1 MNSTVLKI
9 LKTIISVSAAFVGF
23 TFIVII
29 AFYFYLS
36 DGVEFDLNKSNQTL
50 SSLTNRF
57 EIDFS
62 NNSTIYFKARE
73 ENIDT
78 YITLENAIIKRSG
91 NILVNAENITVN
103 TSLNFTKTLQFV
115 YEIILNNN
123 TDLNLIN
130 PVSIKLKNPTLDLAS
145 VENQVTEINESDRY
159 FPVTIKAENGNLIDG
174 NIEIGQFDFFLNVNQ
189 YSQNSSLE
197 KYKFRLKS
205 SQNFPVSYIAQFFQD
220 VESIGDKKET
230 ISFDLTLEDEYA
242 NNDDMSQKL
251 NGIFQ
256 IRNTTM
262 RLKTFP
268 VQLKPEPIRRLNLDL
283 NINDNIGQA
292 NIVGTLYNPKKS
304 LGLQTEPN
312 LQIGGTLNF
321 EEILKPELN
330 LIVNGYDIYFAKL
343 ENLNLNG
350 VTDLTVS
357 IIGKN
362 VLDLK
367 GSLKIK
373 KSNGFLVP
381 LADTEFETKH
391 RIRNIDE
398 KKCCLLYTSPSPRD

>member
-9 LKTIISVSAAFVGF
+9 LKTIISVTAAFVGF

-91 NILVNAENITVN
+91 NILINAENITVN
-103 TSLNFTKTLQFV
+103 TTLNFTKTLQFV

-130 PVSIKLKNPTLDLAS
+130 PVSIKLKNPTFDLAS
-145 VENQVTEINESDRY
+145 VENQDTEINKSERY

-174 NIEIGQFDFFLNVNQ
+174 NVEIGQFDFFLNINQ

-197 KYKFRLKS
+197 KYKIRLKS

-230 ISFDLTLEDEYA
+230 ISFDITLEDEYA
-242 NNDDMSQKL
+242 NNDDISQKL
-251 NGIFQ
+251 NGVFQ

-292 NIVGTLYNPKKS
+292 NLVGTLYNPKKS
-304 LGLQTEPN
+304 LGLQTQPN

-362 VLDLK
+362 VLDLQ

-398 KKCCLLYTSPSPRD
+398 KK

>member
-9 LKTIISVSAAFVGF
+9 LKTIISVTAAFVGF

-50 SSLTNRF
+50 NSLTNRF

-73 ENIDT
+73 ENVDT

-91 NILVNAENITVN
+91 NILINAENITVN

-174 NIEIGQFDFFLNVNQ
+174 NIEIGQFDFFLNIKQ

-230 ISFDLTLEDEYA
+230 ISFDITLEDENA

-292 NIVGTLYNPKKS
+292 NLVGTLYNPKKS
-304 LGLQTEPN
+304 LGLQTQPN

-362 VLDLK
+362 VLDLQ

-398 KKCCLLYTSPSPRD
+398 EK

>member
-9 LKTIISVSAAFVGF
+9 LKTIISVTAAFVGF

-50 SSLTNRF
+50 NSLTNRF

-91 NILVNAENITVN
+91 NILINAENITVN
-103 TSLNFTKTLQFV
+103 TTLNFTKTLQFV

-130 PVSIKLKNPTLDLAS
+130 PVSIKLKNPTFDLAS
-145 VENQVTEINESDRY
+145 VENQDTEINKSERY

-174 NIEIGQFDFFLNVNQ
+174 NVEIGQFDFFLNINQ

-197 KYKFRLKS
+197 KYKIRLKS

-230 ISFDLTLEDEYA
+230 ISFDITLEDEYA
-242 NNDDMSQKL
+242 NNDDISQKL
-251 NGIFQ
+251 NGVFQ

-292 NIVGTLYNPKKS
+292 NLVGTLYNPKKS

-362 VLDLK
+362 VLDLQ

-398 KKCCLLYTSPSPRD
+398 EK

>member
-9 LKTIISVSAAFVGF
+9 LKTIMSVSAAFVGF

-50 SSLTNRF
+50 NSLTNRF

-91 NILVNAENITVN
+91 NILINAENITVN
-103 TSLNFTKTLQFV
+103 TTLNFTKTLQFV

-174 NIEIGQFDFFLNVNQ
+174 NVEIGQFDFFLNVNQ

-292 NIVGTLYNPKKS
+292 NLVGTLYNPKKS

-398 KKCCLLYTSPSPRD
+398 KK

>member
-9 LKTIISVSAAFVGF
+9 LKTIASVSVAFISF
-23 TFIVII
+23 TIIVII

-36 DGVEFDLNKSNQTL
+36 DGVEFNLNKSNQTL

-62 NNSTIYFKARE
+62 KNSSMYFKARE
-73 ENIDT
+73 ESIDT

-91 NILVNAENITVN
+91 KILINSENITLN
-103 TSLNFTKTLQFV
+103 TTLDFSKTLQFV
-115 YEIILNNN
+115 FEIILNNN

-130 PVSIKLKNPTLDLAS
+130 PVSIKLKNPILDLAS
-145 VENQVTEINESDRY
+145 IENQDTEINKSERY
-159 FPVTIKAENGNLIDG
+159 FPVTIKAEDGNLIDG
-174 NIEIGQFDFFLNVNQ
+174 DIEIGQFDFFLNINQ
-189 YSQNSSLE
+189 YSDNSSLE

-205 SQNFPVSYIAQFFQD
+205 SQNFPVSYIAQFFED
-220 VESIGDKKET
+220 VESIGDKKES

-242 NNDDMSQKL
+242 SNDDISQKL
-251 NGIFQ
+251 NGVIQ

-292 NIVGTLYNPKKS
+292 NLVGTLYNPKKS

-321 EEILKPELN
+321 EEIQKPELN

-362 VLDLK
+362 VLDLQ

-398 KKCCLLYTSPSPRD
+398 EK

>member
-9 LKTIISVSAAFVGF
+9 LKTIASVSVAFISF
-23 TFIVII
+23 TIIVII

-36 DGVEFDLNKSNQTL
+36 DGVEFNLNKSNQTL

-62 NNSTIYFKARE
+62 KNSSIYFKARE
-73 ENIDT
+73 ESIDT

-91 NILVNAENITVN
+91 KILINSENITLN
-103 TSLNFTKTLQFV
+103 TTLDFSKTLQFV
-115 YEIILNNN
+115 FEIILNNN

-130 PVSIKLKNPTLDLAS
+130 PVSIKLKNPILDLAS
-145 VENQVTEINESDRY
+145 IENQDTEINKSERY
-159 FPVTIKAENGNLIDG
+159 FPVTIKAEDGNLIDG
-174 NIEIGQFDFFLNVNQ
+174 DIEIGQFDFFLNINQ
-189 YSQNSSLE
+189 YSDNSSLE

-230 ISFDLTLEDEYA
+230 VSFDLTLEDEYA
-242 NNDDMSQKL
+242 SNDDISQKL
-251 NGIFQ
+251 NGVIQ

-292 NIVGTLYNPKKS
+292 NLVGTLYNPKKS

-321 EEILKPELN
+321 EEIQKPELN

-362 VLDLK
+362 VLDLQ

-391 RIRNIDE
+391 RIRNINEE
-398 KKCCLLYTSPSPRD
+398 K

>member
-9 LKTIISVSAAFVGF
+9 LKTIISVTSVFVGF

-91 NILVNAENITVN
+91 NILINAENITVN
-103 TSLNFTKTLQFV
+103 TTLNFTKTLQFV

-145 VENQVTEINESDRY
+145 VENQVVEINESDKY

-174 NIEIGQFDFFLNVNQ
+174 NVEIGQFDFFLNINQ

-197 KYKFRLKS
+197 KYKIRLKS

-230 ISFDLTLEDEYA
+230 ISFDITLEDEYA
-242 NNDDMSQKL
+242 NNDDISQKL
-251 NGIFQ
+251 NGVFQ

-292 NIVGTLYNPKKS
+292 NLVGTLYNPKKS

-321 EEILKPELN
+321 KEILKPELN

-362 VLDLK
+362 VLDLQ

-391 RIRNIDE
+391 RIRDIDE
-398 KKCCLLYTSPSPRD
+398 EK

>member
-1 MNSTVLKI
+1 M
-9 LKTIISVSAAFVGF
+9 SVTAAFVGF

-36 DGVEFDLNKSNQTL
+36 DGVEFDLNRSNQTL
-50 SSLTNRF
+50 NSLTNRF

-62 NNSTIYFKARE
+62 NNSTIYLKARE
-73 ENIDT
+73 KNIDT

-91 NILVNAENITVN
+91 NILINAENITVN
-103 TSLNFTKTLQFV
+103 TTLNFTKTLQFV

-174 NIEIGQFDFFLNVNQ
+174 NVEIGQFDFFLNIKQ
-189 YSQNSSLE
+189 YSQTSSLE

-230 ISFDLTLEDEYA
+230 ISFDITLEDEYA
-242 NNDDMSQKL
+242 NNDDISQKL
-251 NGIFQ
+251 NGVFQ

-292 NIVGTLYNPKKS
+292 NLVGTLYNPKKS

-312 LQIGGTLNF
+312 LQVGGTLNF

-362 VLDLK
+362 VLDLQ
-367 GSLKIK
+367 GSLKVK

-398 KKCCLLYTSPSPRD
+398 EK

>member
-9 LKTIISVSAAFVGF
+9 LKTIASVSVAFISF
-23 TFIVII
+23 TIIVII

-36 DGVEFDLNKSNQTL
+36 DGVEFNLNKSNQTL

-62 NNSTIYFKARE
+62 KNSSIYFKARE

-91 NILVNAENITVN
+91 KILINSENITLN
-103 TSLNFTKTLQFV
+103 TTLDFSKTLQFV
-115 YEIILNNN
+115 FEIILNNN

-130 PVSIKLKNPTLDLAS
+130 PVSIKLKNPILDLAS
-145 VENQVTEINESDRY
+145 IENQDTEINKSERY
-159 FPVTIKAENGNLIDG
+159 FPVTIKAEDGNLIDG
-174 NIEIGQFDFFLNVNQ
+174 DIEIGQFDFFLNINQ
-189 YSQNSSLE
+189 YSDNSSLE

-205 SQNFPVSYIAQFFQD
+205 SQNFPVSYIAQFFED

-230 ISFDLTLEDEYA
+230 VSFDLTLEDEYA
-242 NNDDMSQKL
+242 SNNDISQKL
-251 NGIFQ
+251 NGVIQ

-292 NIVGTLYNPKKS
+292 NLVGTLYNPKKS

-321 EEILKPELN
+321 EEIQKPELN

-362 VLDLK
+362 VLDLQ

-398 KKCCLLYTSPSPRD
+398 EK

>member
-9 LKTIISVSAAFVGF
+9 LKTIISVTAAFDGF

-91 NILVNAENITVN
+91 NILINAENITVN
-103 TSLNFTKTLQFV
+103 TTLNFTKTLQFV

-130 PVSIKLKNPTLDLAS
+130 PVSIKLKNPTFDLAS
-145 VENQVTEINESDRY
+145 VENQDTEINKSERY

-174 NIEIGQFDFFLNVNQ
+174 NVEIGQFDFFLNINQ

-197 KYKFRLKS
+197 KYKIRLKS

-230 ISFDLTLEDEYA
+230 ISFDITLEDEYA
-242 NNDDMSQKL
+242 NNDDISQKL
-251 NGIFQ
+251 NGVFQ

-292 NIVGTLYNPKKS
+292 NLVGTLYNPKKS

-321 EEILKPELN
+321 KEILKPELN
-330 LIVNGYDIYFAKL
+330 LIVNGYNIYFAKL

-362 VLDLK
+362 VLDLQ

-381 LADTEFETKH
+381 LSDTEFETKH

-398 KKCCLLYTSPSPRD
+398 KK

>member
-1 MNSTVLKI
+1 MNSTLSKI
-9 LKTIISVSAAFVGF
+9 LKTIASVSVAFISF
-23 TFIVII
+23 TIIVII

-36 DGVEFDLNKSNQTL
+36 DGVEFNLNKSNKTL

-62 NNSTIYFKARE
+62 NNSSIYFIARN

-78 YITLENAIIKRSG
+78 YITLENVVIKRSG
-91 NILVNAENITVN
+91 KILINSENLTLN
-103 TSLNFTKTLQFV
+103 TTLDFTKTLQFV
-115 YEIILNNN
+115 FEIILNNN

-130 PVSIKLKNPTLDLAS
+130 PVSIKLKNPTYDLAS
-145 VENQVTEINESDRY
+145 IKNQDAKINKTERY
-159 FPVTIKAENGNLIDG
+159 FPVTIKAENGNLMDG
-174 NIEIGQFDFFLNVNQ
+174 DIEIGQFDFFLNINQ
-189 YSQNSSLE
+189 YSENSSLE

-220 VESIGDKKET
+220 IESIGDKKET
-230 ISFDLTLEDEYA
+230 ISFDITLEDEYA
-242 NNDDMSQKL
+242 SDDDISQKL
-251 NGIFQ
+251 NGVIQ

-268 VQLKPEPIRRLNLDL
+268 VEIKPEPIRRLNLDL
-283 NINDNIGQA
+283 NIKDNIGQA
-292 NIVGTLYNPKKS
+292 NLIGTLYNPKKS

-321 EEILKPELN
+321 EDIMKPELN

-350 VTDLTVS
+350 ITDLTVS

-362 VLDLK
+362 VLDLQ

-391 RIRNIDE
+391 RIRNTDE
-398 KKCCLLYTSPSPRD
+398 EK

>member
-9 LKTIISVSAAFVGF
+9 LKTIASVSVAFISF
-23 TFIVII
+23 TIIVII

-36 DGVEFDLNKSNQTL
+36 DGVEFNLNKSNQTL

-57 EIDFS
+57 ELDFS
-62 NNSTIYFKARE
+62 KNSSIYFKARE

-91 NILVNAENITVN
+91 KILINSENITLN
-103 TSLNFTKTLQFV
+103 TTLDFSKTLQFV
-115 YEIILNNN
+115 FEIILNNN

-130 PVSIKLKNPTLDLAS
+130 PVSIKLKNPILDLAS
-145 VENQVTEINESDRY
+145 IENQDTEINKSERY
-159 FPVTIKAENGNLIDG
+159 FPVTIKAEDGNLIDG
-174 NIEIGQFDFFLNVNQ
+174 DIEIGQFDFFLNINQ
-189 YSQNSSLE
+189 YSDNSSLE

-205 SQNFPVSYIAQFFQD
+205 SQNFPVSYIAQFFRD

-230 ISFDLTLEDEYA
+230 VSFDLTLEDEYA
-242 NNDDMSQKL
+242 SNDDISQKL
-251 NGIFQ
+251 NGVIQ

-292 NIVGTLYNPKKS
+292 NLVGTLYNPKKS

-321 EEILKPELN
+321 EEIQKPELN

-362 VLDLK
+362 VLDLQ

-398 KKCCLLYTSPSPRD
+398 EK

>member
-9 LKTIISVSAAFVGF
+9 LKTIMSVSAAFVGF

-50 SSLTNRF
+50 NSLTNRF

-73 ENIDT
+73 ENVDT

-91 NILVNAENITVN
+91 NILINAENITVN
-103 TSLNFTKTLQFV
+103 TTLNFIKTLQFV

-174 NIEIGQFDFFLNVNQ
+174 NVEIGQFDFFLNVNQ

-230 ISFDLTLEDEYA
+230 ISFDITLEDEYA

-292 NIVGTLYNPKKS
+292 NLVGTLYNPKKS

-362 VLDLK
+362 VLDLQ

-391 RIRNIDE
+391 RIRNTNEE
-398 KKCCLLYTSPSPRD
+398 K

>member
-9 LKTIISVSAAFVGF
+9 LKTIASVSLAFISF
-23 TFIVII
+23 TIIVII

-36 DGVEFDLNKSNQTL
+36 DGVEFNLNKSNQTL

-57 EIDFS
+57 ELDFS
-62 NNSTIYFKARE
+62 KNSSIYFKARE

-91 NILVNAENITVN
+91 KILINSENITLN
-103 TSLNFTKTLQFV
+103 TTLDFTKTLQFV
-115 YEIILNNN
+115 FEIILNNN

-145 VENQVTEINESDRY
+145 IENQDTEINKSERY

-174 NIEIGQFDFFLNVNQ
+174 DIEIGQFDFFLNINQ
-189 YSQNSSLE
+189 YSENSSLE

-230 ISFDLTLEDEYA
+230 ISFDITLEDEYA
-242 NNDDMSQKL
+242 SNDDISQKL
-251 NGIFQ
+251 NGVIQ

-292 NIVGTLYNPKKS
+292 NLVGTLYNPKKS

-312 LQIGGTLNF
+312 LQIGGTLDF

-330 LIVNGYDIYFAKL
+330 LIVNGYDIYFAKI

-362 VLDLK
+362 VLDLQ

-381 LADTEFETKH
+381 LTDTEFETKH

-398 KKCCLLYTSPSPRD
+398 EK

>member
-9 LKTIISVSAAFVGF
+9 LKTIISVTTAFVGF

-91 NILVNAENITVN
+91 NILINAENITVN
-103 TSLNFTKTLQFV
+103 TTLNFTKTLQFV

-130 PVSIKLKNPTLDLAS
+130 PVSIKLKNPTFDLAS
-145 VENQVTEINESDRY
+145 VENQDTEINKSERY

-174 NIEIGQFDFFLNVNQ
+174 NVEIGQFDFFLNVNQ
-189 YSQNSSLE
+189 YSRNSSLE
-197 KYKFRLKS
+197 KYKIRLKS

-230 ISFDLTLEDEYA
+230 ISFDITLEDEYA
-242 NNDDMSQKL
+242 NNDDFSQKL
-251 NGIFQ
+251 NGVFQ

-292 NIVGTLYNPKKS
+292 NLVGTLYNPKKS

-362 VLDLK
+362 VLDLQ

-381 LADTEFETKH
+381 LSDTEFETKH

-398 KKCCLLYTSPSPRD
+398 KK

>member
-1 MNSTVLKI
+1 MNSTFLKI
-9 LKTIISVSAAFVGF
+9 LKTIASVSVAFISF
-23 TFIVII
+23 TIIVII

-36 DGVEFDLNKSNQTL
+36 DGVEFNLNKSNQTL

-57 EIDFS
+57 ELDFS
-62 NNSTIYFKARE
+62 KNSSIYFKARE

-91 NILVNAENITVN
+91 KILINSENITLN
-103 TSLNFTKTLQFV
+103 TTLDFSKTLQFV
-115 YEIILNNN
+115 FEIILNNN

-130 PVSIKLKNPTLDLAS
+130 PVSIKLKNPILDLAS
-145 VENQVTEINESDRY
+145 IENQDTEINKSERY
-159 FPVTIKAENGNLIDG
+159 FPVTIKAEDGNLIDG
-174 NIEIGQFDFFLNVNQ
+174 DIEIGQFDFFLNVNQ
-189 YSQNSSLE
+189 YSDNSSLE

-230 ISFDLTLEDEYA
+230 VSFDLTLEDEYA
-242 NNDDMSQKL
+242 SNDDISQKL
-251 NGIFQ
+251 NGAIQ

-292 NIVGTLYNPKKS
+292 NLVGTLYNPKKS

-321 EEILKPELN
+321 EEIMKPELN

-350 VTDLTVS
+350 VADLTVS

-362 VLDLK
+362 VLDLQ

-373 KSNGFLVP
+373 KSSGFLVP
-381 LADTEFETKH
+381 LTDTEFETKH
-391 RIRNIDE
+391 RIRNTDE
-398 KKCCLLYTSPSPRD
+398 EK

>member
-9 LKTIISVSAAFVGF
+9 LKTIASVSVAFISF
-23 TFIVII
+23 TIIVII

-36 DGVEFDLNKSNQTL
+36 DGVEFNLNKSNQAL

-62 NNSTIYFKARE
+62 KNSSIYFKARE

-91 NILVNAENITVN
+91 KILINSENITLN
-103 TSLNFTKTLQFV
+103 TTLDFSKTLQFV
-115 YEIILNNN
+115 FEIILNNN

-130 PVSIKLKNPTLDLAS
+130 PVSIKLKNPILDLAS
-145 VENQVTEINESDRY
+145 IENQDTEINKSERY
-159 FPVTIKAENGNLIDG
+159 FPVTIKAEDGNLIDG
-174 NIEIGQFDFFLNVNQ
+174 DIEIGQFDFFLNINQ
-189 YSQNSSLE
+189 YSDNSSLE

-205 SQNFPVSYIAQFFQD
+205 SQNFPVSYIAQFFED
-220 VESIGDKKET
+220 VESIGDKKES

-242 NNDDMSQKL
+242 SNDDISQKL
-251 NGIFQ
+251 NGVIQ

-292 NIVGTLYNPKKS
+292 NLVGTLYNPKKS

-321 EEILKPELN
+321 EEIQKPELN

-362 VLDLK
+362 VLDLQ

-398 KKCCLLYTSPSPRD
+398 EK

>member
-9 LKTIISVSAAFVGF
+9 LKTIISVTAAFVGF

-91 NILVNAENITVN
+91 NILINAENITVN
-103 TSLNFTKTLQFV
+103 TTLNFTKTLQFV

-130 PVSIKLKNPTLDLAS
+130 PVSIKLKNPTFDLAS
-145 VENQVTEINESDRY
+145 VENQDTEINKSERY

-174 NIEIGQFDFFLNVNQ
+174 NVEIGQFDFFLNINQ

-197 KYKFRLKS
+197 KYKIRLKS

-220 VESIGDKKET
+220 VESIGDKK
-230 ISFDLTLEDEYA
+230 
-242 NNDDMSQKL
+242 
-251 NGIFQ
+251 
-256 IRNTTM
+256 
-262 RLKTFP
+262 
-268 VQLKPEPIRRLNLDL
+268 
-283 NINDNIGQA
+283 
-292 NIVGTLYNPKKS
+292 
-304 LGLQTEPN
+304 
-312 LQIGGTLNF
+312 
-321 EEILKPELN
+321 
-330 LIVNGYDIYFAKL
+330 
-343 ENLNLNG
+343 
-350 VTDLTVS
+350 
-357 IIGKN
+357 
-362 VLDLK
+362 
-367 GSLKIK
+367 
-373 KSNGFLVP
+373 
-381 LADTEFETKH
+381 
-391 RIRNIDE
+391 
-398 KKCCLLYTSPSPRD
+398 

>member
-9 LKTIISVSAAFVGF
+9 LKTIASVSVAFISF
-23 TFIVII
+23 TIIVII

-36 DGVEFDLNKSNQTL
+36 DGVEFNLNKSNQTL

-57 EIDFS
+57 ELDFS
-62 NNSTIYFKARE
+62 KNSSIYFKARE

-91 NILVNAENITVN
+91 KILINSENITLN
-103 TSLNFTKTLQFV
+103 TTLDFSKTLQFV
-115 YEIILNNN
+115 FEIILNNN

-130 PVSIKLKNPTLDLAS
+130 PVSIKLKNPILDIAS
-145 VENQVTEINESDRY
+145 IENQDTEINKSERY
-159 FPVTIKAENGNLIDG
+159 FPVTIKAEDGNLIDG
-174 NIEIGQFDFFLNVNQ
+174 DIEIGQFDFILNINQ
-189 YSQNSSLE
+189 YSDNSSLE

-242 NNDDMSQKL
+242 SNDDISQKL
-251 NGIFQ
+251 NGVIQ

-292 NIVGTLYNPKKS
+292 NLVGTLYNPKKS

-321 EEILKPELN
+321 EEIQKPELN

-362 VLDLK
+362 VLDLQ

-398 KKCCLLYTSPSPRD
+398 EK

>member
-9 LKTIISVSAAFVGF
+9 LKTIISVTAAFVGF

-62 NNSTIYFKARE
+62 KNSTIYFKARE

-91 NILVNAENITVN
+91 NILINAENITVN
-103 TSLNFTKTLQFV
+103 TTLNFTKTLQFV

-130 PVSIKLKNPTLDLAS
+130 PVSIKLKNPTFDLAS
-145 VENQVTEINESDRY
+145 VENQDTEINKSERY

-174 NIEIGQFDFFLNVNQ
+174 NVEIGQFDFFLNINQ

-197 KYKFRLKS
+197 KYKIRLKS

-230 ISFDLTLEDEYA
+230 ISFDITLEDEYA

-292 NIVGTLYNPKKS
+292 NLVGTLYNPKKS

-362 VLDLK
+362 VLDLQ

-398 KKCCLLYTSPSPRD
+398 KK

>member
-9 LKTIISVSAAFVGF
+9 LKTIASVSFAFISF
-23 TFIVII
+23 TIIVII

-36 DGVEFDLNKSNQTL
+36 DGVEFNLNKSNQTL

-57 EIDFS
+57 ELDFS
-62 NNSTIYFKARE
+62 KNSSIYFKARE

-91 NILVNAENITVN
+91 KILINSENITLN
-103 TSLNFTKTLQFV
+103 TTLDFTKTLQFV
-115 YEIILNNN
+115 FEIILNNN

-130 PVSIKLKNPTLDLAS
+130 PVSIKLKNPILDLAS
-145 VENQVTEINESDRY
+145 IENQDTEINKSERY

-174 NIEIGQFDFFLNVNQ
+174 DIEIGQFDFFLNINQ
-189 YSQNSSLE
+189 YYENSSLE

-205 SQNFPVSYIAQFFQD
+205 SQNFPVSYIAQFFED
-220 VESIGDKKET
+220 VESIGDKKES
-230 ISFDLTLEDEYA
+230 ISFNLTLEDEYA
-242 NNDDMSQKL
+242 SNDDISQKL
-251 NGIFQ
+251 NGVIQ

-283 NINDNIGQA
+283 NINDNVGQA
-292 NIVGTLYNPKKS
+292 NLVGTLYNPKKS

-321 EEILKPELN
+321 EEIQKPELN

-362 VLDLK
+362 VLDLQ

-381 LADTEFETKH
+381 LVDTEFETKH

-398 KKCCLLYTSPSPRD
+398 EK

>member
-9 LKTIISVSAAFVGF
+9 LKTIASVSVAFISF
-23 TFIVII
+23 TIIVII

-36 DGVEFDLNKSNQTL
+36 DGVEFNLNKSNQTL

-57 EIDFS
+57 ELDFS
-62 NNSTIYFKARE
+62 KSSSIYFKARE

-91 NILVNAENITVN
+91 KILINSENITLN
-103 TSLNFTKTLQFV
+103 TTLDFTKTLQFV
-115 YEIILNNN
+115 FEIIFNNN

-130 PVSIKLKNPTLDLAS
+130 PVIIKLKNPTLDLAS
-145 VENQVTEINESDRY
+145 IENQDTEINKNERY
-159 FPVTIKAENGNLIDG
+159 FPVTIKAENGKLIDG
-174 NIEIGQFDFFLNVNQ
+174 SIEIGQFDFLLNINQ
-189 YSQNSSLE
+189 YSENSSLE

-205 SQNFPVSYIAQFFQD
+205 SQNFPVSYIAQFFED
-220 VESIGDKKET
+220 VESIGDKKES

-242 NNDDMSQKL
+242 SNDDISQKL
-251 NGIFQ
+251 NGVIQ

-268 VQLKPEPIRRLNLDL
+268 VELKPEPIRRLNLDL

-292 NIVGTLYNPKKS
+292 NLIGTLYNPKKS

-312 LQIGGTLNF
+312 IQIGGTLNF
-321 EEILKPELN
+321 DEIMKPELN

-362 VLDLK
+362 VLDLQ

-398 KKCCLLYTSPSPRD
+398 EK

>member
-9 LKTIISVSAAFVGF
+9 LKTIASVSVAFISF
-23 TFIVII
+23 TIIVII

-36 DGVEFDLNKSNQTL
+36 DGVEFNLNKSNQTL

-57 EIDFS
+57 ELDFS
-62 NNSTIYFKARE
+62 KNSSIYFKARE

-91 NILVNAENITVN
+91 KILINSENITLN
-103 TSLNFTKTLQFV
+103 TALDFSKTLQFV
-115 YEIILNNN
+115 FEIILNNN

-145 VENQVTEINESDRY
+145 IENQDAEINKSERY
-159 FPVTIKAENGNLIDG
+159 FPVTIKAEDGNLIDG
-174 NIEIGQFDFFLNVNQ
+174 DIEIGQFDFFLNINQ
-189 YSQNSSLE
+189 YSDNSSLE

-205 SQNFPVSYIAQFFQD
+205 SQNFPVSYIAQFFED
-220 VESIGDKKET
+220 VESIGDKKES

-242 NNDDMSQKL
+242 SNDDISQKL
-251 NGIFQ
+251 NGVIQ

-292 NIVGTLYNPKKS
+292 NLVGTLYNPKKS

-321 EEILKPELN
+321 EEIQKPELN

-362 VLDLK
+362 VLDLQ

-398 KKCCLLYTSPSPRD
+398 EK

>member
-9 LKTIISVSAAFVGF
+9 LKTIISVTAEFVGF

-91 NILVNAENITVN
+91 NILINAENITVN
-103 TSLNFTKTLQFV
+103 TTLNFTKTLQFV

-130 PVSIKLKNPTLDLAS
+130 PVSIKLKNPTFDLAS
-145 VENQVTEINESDRY
+145 VENQDTEINKSERY

-174 NIEIGQFDFFLNVNQ
+174 NVEIGQFDFFLNVNQ

-197 KYKFRLKS
+197 KYKIRLKS

-230 ISFDLTLEDEYA
+230 ISFDITLEDEYA
-242 NNDDMSQKL
+242 NNDDISQKL
-251 NGIFQ
+251 NGVFQ

-292 NIVGTLYNPKKS
+292 NLVGTLYNPKKS

-312 LQIGGTLNF
+312 LQVGGTLNF

-362 VLDLK
+362 VLDLQ

-381 LADTEFETKH
+381 LSDTEFETKH

-398 KKCCLLYTSPSPRD
+398 KK

>member
-9 LKTIISVSAAFVGF
+9 LKTIASVSVAFISF
-23 TFIVII
+23 TIIVII

-36 DGVEFDLNKSNQTL
+36 DGVEFNLNKSNQTL

-57 EIDFS
+57 ELDFS
-62 NNSTIYFKARE
+62 KNSSIYFKARE

-91 NILVNAENITVN
+91 KILINSENITLN
-103 TSLNFTKTLQFV
+103 TTLDFSKTLQFV
-115 YEIILNNN
+115 FEIILNNN

-130 PVSIKLKNPTLDLAS
+130 PVSIKLKNPILDLAS
-145 VENQVTEINESDRY
+145 IENQDTEINKSERY
-159 FPVTIKAENGNLIDG
+159 FPVTIKAEDGNLIDG
-174 NIEIGQFDFFLNVNQ
+174 DIEIGQFDFFLNINQ
-189 YSQNSSLE
+189 YSDNSSLE

-220 VESIGDKKET
+220 VESIGDKKES

-242 NNDDMSQKL
+242 SNDDISQKL
-251 NGIFQ
+251 NGVIQ

-292 NIVGTLYNPKKS
+292 NLVGTLYNPKKS

-321 EEILKPELN
+321 EEIQKPELN

-362 VLDLK
+362 VLDLQ

-398 KKCCLLYTSPSPRD
+398 EK

>member
-9 LKTIISVSAAFVGF
+9 LKTIASVSVAFISF
-23 TFIVII
+23 TIIVII

-36 DGVEFDLNKSNQTL
+36 DGVEFNLNKSNQTL

-57 EIDFS
+57 ELDFS
-62 NNSTIYFKARE
+62 KNSSIYFKARE

-91 NILVNAENITVN
+91 KILINSENITLN
-103 TSLNFTKTLQFV
+103 TTLDFTKTLQFV
-115 YEIILNNN
+115 FEIILNNN

-130 PVSIKLKNPTLDLAS
+130 PVSIKLKNPILDLAS
-145 VENQVTEINESDRY
+145 IENQDTEINKSERY
-159 FPVTIKAENGNLIDG
+159 FPVTIKAEDGNLIDG
-174 NIEIGQFDFFLNVNQ
+174 DIEIGQFDFFLNINQ
-189 YSQNSSLE
+189 YSDNSSLE

-230 ISFDLTLEDEYA
+230 VSFDLTLEDEYA
-242 NNDDMSQKL
+242 SNDDISQKL
-251 NGIFQ
+251 NGVIQ

-283 NINDNIGQA
+283 NINDNVGQA
-292 NIVGTLYNPKKS
+292 NLVGTLYNPKKS

-321 EEILKPELN
+321 EEIQKPELN

-362 VLDLK
+362 VLDLQ

-398 KKCCLLYTSPSPRD
+398 EK